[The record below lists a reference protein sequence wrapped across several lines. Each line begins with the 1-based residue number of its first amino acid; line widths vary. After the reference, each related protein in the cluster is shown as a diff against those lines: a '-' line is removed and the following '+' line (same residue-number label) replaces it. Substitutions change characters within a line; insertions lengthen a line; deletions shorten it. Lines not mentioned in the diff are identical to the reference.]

1 MTAPMIA
8 VLDNDPS
15 FLSLMHDLL
24 TDEGYRT
31 LRWRASEGARA
42 HALLKRLQPHLV
54 ILDLW
59 LAERDEGWTFLK
71 RLWGDVET
79 THIPAIIVTGEPNL
93 LPVRV
98 DVLGAMHCQLVR
110 KPFDLKDLL
119 DAIAKVLG
127 PSPVQWDRGARAHA
141 AIVAGPSE
149 RDMPHDVLSAMYED
163 GM

>member
-8 VLDNDPS
+8 VLDSDRS

-24 TDEGYRT
+24 AEEGYRT
-31 LRWRASEGARA
+31 LRWQASEQARA
-42 HALLKRLQPHLV
+42 HALLKRVQPHLV

-59 LAERDEGWTFLK
+59 LAERDDGWTFLK
-71 RLWGDVET
+71 RLWGDVDT

-93 LPVRV
+93 LPVQP
-98 DVLGAMHCQLVR
+98 DVLRAMHCQLVR
-110 KPFDLKDLL
+110 KPFDLQDLL

-141 AIVAGPSE
+141 AMVVGSSMT
-149 RDMPHDVLSAMYED
+149 DMPQYALGAIDGD